1 VPYSKLRLKKGVK
14 APFFIEVYVANR
26 TKKIVT
32 VIGWREWV
40 ALPELN
46 IDQIKVKIDSGA
58 RTSALHAEEIRMI
71 KNKDGSTTVSF
82 SVVPSQDKKRRIRA
96 KATLVDRRWVRSST
110 GAATLRPVI
119 STLLK
124 IGGKAWPIEITLI
137 NRDPMGFRMLV
148 GRQALG
154 HGFLIDPAKSFLL
167 GPQTKEKNL

>member
-1 VPYSKLRLKKGVK
+1 MAL
-14 APFFIEVYVANR
+14 R

-40 ALPELN
+40 ALPELH
-46 IDQIKVKIDSGA
+46 IEQIKVKIDSGA
-58 RTSALHAEEIRMI
+58 RTSALHAENIRMI
-71 KNKDGSTTVSF
+71 KNRDGSTTVSF
-82 SVVPSQDKKRRIRA
+82 SVVPSQDKKKRVRA

-119 STLLK
+119 STLIK
-124 IGGKAWPIEITLI
+124 MGGKAWPIEITLV

-167 GPQTKEKNL
+167 GRNPKEDSL